1 VPLNNCGYWQSR
13 VSDEGSCSQILTR
26 DDFAVVDISQVVN
39 PLRVAQTG
47 FDSACTAREVLEY
60 AKTTLLSSCCVRAEL
75 RFDGCTV
82 DQGRYRCDPALTE
95 VIEDVLREA
104 ESFAVR

>member
-1 VPLNNCGYWQSR
+1 MPLNNCGYWQSR
-13 VSDEGSCSQILTR
+13 VTDERSGSQILTR
-26 DDFAVVDISQVVN
+26 DGYASADIGQVVN
-39 PLRVAQTG
+39 PLRVA
-47 FDSACTAREVLEY
+47 
-60 AKTTLLSSCCVRAEL
+60 KITLLSSCCVRAEL

-82 DQGRYRCDPALTE
+82 DQGRHRCDAAVAE

>member
-1 VPLNNCGYWQSR
+1 MPLNNCGYWQSR
-13 VSDEGSCSQILTR
+13 VTDESSGSQILTR
-26 DDFAVVDISQVVN
+26 DGYASADIGQVAN
-39 PLRVAQTG
+39 PLRVA
-47 FDSACTAREVLEY
+47 
-60 AKTTLLSSCCVRAEL
+60 KITLLSSCCVRAEL

-82 DQGRYRCDPALTE
+82 DQGRHRCDAAVAE